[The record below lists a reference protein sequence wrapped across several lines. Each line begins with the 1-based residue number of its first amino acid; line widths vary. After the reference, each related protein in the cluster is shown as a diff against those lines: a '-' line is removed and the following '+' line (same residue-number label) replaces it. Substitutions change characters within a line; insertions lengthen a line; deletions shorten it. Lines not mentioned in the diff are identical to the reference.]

1 MGNTS
6 SKTEEIDK
14 NGNDNNL
21 ETFSLLWLDAQVDTS
36 EENRQAQTQ
45 LRDIINHLKTFNDEN
60 DCQQY
65 ISTITPQDRVVFIVS
80 GRLGR
85 TIVPQ
90 VHHLQQITS
99 IYIYCMNEQANEQW
113 SKDFTKVVYFL
124 QYSLTLF
131 LLVGQS
137 SDCPTS

>member
-1 MGNTS
+1 MGSTS
-6 SKTEEIDK
+6 SKTEEIDN
-14 NGNDNNL
+14 NGNDENL
-21 ETFSLLWLDAQVDTS
+21 ETFSLLWLDAQVDTT
-36 EENRQAQTQ
+36 EENRQAQKQ
-45 LRDIINHLKTFNDEN
+45 LRNIINHLKTFNEEN

-85 TIVPQ
+85 TIVPK

-99 IYIYCMNEQANEQW
+99 IYVYCMNQQANEQW
-113 SKDFTKVVYFL
+113 SKDFTKVVDFL

-137 SDCPTS
+137 SDYST

>member
-1 MGNTS
+1 MGSTS

-14 NGNDNNL
+14 NGNDENL

-99 IYIYCMNEQANEQW
+99 IYVYCMNKQANEQW
-113 SKDFTKVVYFL
+113 SKDFTKVSYSL

-137 SDCPTS
+137 GDCSTS